1 MDWPLA
7 PIASEAYDPQQKSM
21 LHRTNGPSAPP
32 QKIRSFDVGNQVL
45 ISSHRMLL
53 SSVRWARCGA
63 DR

>member
-53 SSVRWARCGA
+53 RQ
-63 DR
+63 